1 MIWFQFGCAQP
12 ICLQVQSLWCFHI
25 DVTES
30 TKAAL
35 LLVRSDTLT
44 INRWETRYG
53 IDVGKQI
60 VVYYIVCTHSGL
72 TKMSCNRKR
81 VLPISLEVCGVH
93 SIGWLQG
100 RAQWDEGRPD
110 DIPTAFR
117 SPKYGRFLPEAA
129 RLIQGVIHS
138 THEARLHPA
147 AHLEHKTGQ
156 TPSGQARKIAC
167 LCVK

>member
-1 MIWFQFGCAQP
+1 
-12 ICLQVQSLWCFHI
+12 
-25 DVTES
+25 
-30 TKAAL
+30 
-35 LLVRSDTLT
+35 
-44 INRWETRYG
+44 
-53 IDVGKQI
+53 
-60 VVYYIVCTHSGL
+60 
-72 TKMSCNRKR
+72 MSCNRKR
-81 VLPISLEVCGVH
+81 VLPISFEECGDR

-117 SPKYGRFLPEAA
+117 SPKYGSFLPEAV

-138 THEARLHPA
+138 THGARLHPA

-156 TPSGQARKIAC
+156 TPSGQARKRAC